1 MGRSIVI
8 SISMNAAPT
17 ATGERRMSGPPAT
30 MKMPL
35 EPMLAVLNHVPRRLS
50 SSWPIM

>member
-1 MGRSIVI
+1 
-8 SISMNAAPT
+8 
-17 ATGERRMSGPPAT
+17 